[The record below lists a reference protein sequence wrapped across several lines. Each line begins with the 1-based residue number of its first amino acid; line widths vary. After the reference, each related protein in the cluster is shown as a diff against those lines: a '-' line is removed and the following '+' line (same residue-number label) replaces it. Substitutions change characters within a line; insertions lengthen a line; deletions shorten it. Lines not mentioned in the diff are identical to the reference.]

1 MARNTGKLFRMP
13 IRQAI
18 IGLILVVFS
27 FATPA
32 MSTRFGWLDVMEYT
46 YYDLWHILLGRRA
59 EPKHVVIVA
68 VDDQTL
74 LEHQNE
80 PLVFWG
86 PHFARVIENTRKA
99 GARIIGVDYLF
110 TISAES
116 WLKNL
121 ELPGTDRSRT
131 YDIPMRAQLA
141 SGQMVLIA
149 SIAEN
154 DQGNYQLLL
163 PISDYL
169 FSLPGGPMDVGL
181 VNFHTDKDGMV
192 RRFFPTFSDDGTIPN
207 LSFATL
213 LAVRAAGLEPTST
226 KWSLG
231 PWEVPNRV
239 HPYTIGFVGPPGTIP
254 RFSASRLLNP
264 RAESDHEIQRLKDKV
279 VIIAAEHIGH
289 QDIHLTP
296 YAHGFLGF
304 EGRMM
309 SGAELH
315 ANIVETLLT
324 GRFPR
329 FTPIWLYFTY
339 LAVVVIIGTAVFFRL
354 HPLRGLGTGLLL
366 GLLCTFLAFTLFRI
380 NWILPVTPVYLAL
393 MISYLGTLGL
403 RLTGEERERT
413 RLRQMFGKYVSD
425 EVVEK
430 LLAIGHRPDLE
441 GESLPVTIV
450 FLDIRNFTTISEKLN
465 PREVVEMLNAFF
477 GRVCEPI
484 LKEGGTVDKFIGDSI
499 MAVFGSP
506 APYKDHAQRALRA
519 ALAMKKEAHEFRSWM
534 HQHFD
539 GVDLP
544 EFAIGIGLHTG
555 EAVIGS
561 IGSPKRTEFTA
572 IGDTVNIAS
581 RLEGL
586 TKELEWII
594 VASSATINA
603 GGPGVVTG
611 RREKVTVKGREEYVE
626 VLEVIDLKPERGG
639 QP

>member
-1 MARNTGKLFRMP
+1 MEERVKLAKHTRSLAAMP
-13 IRQAI
+13 IRQVV
-18 IGLILVVFS
+18 IGLLLLIFS
-27 FATPA
+27 FAVA
-32 MSTRFGWLDVMEYT
+32 EVSTRLGWLNPFEYA
-46 YYDLWHILLGRRA
+46 YYDLWHNLLGRRA
-59 EPKHVVIVA
+59 EPKHVAIVA
-68 VDDQTL
+68 VDNQTL
-74 LEHQNE
+74 LEHQDE

-86 PHFARVIENTRKA
+86 LHFARAIETIRRA

-110 TISAES
+110 TVSAES
-116 WLKNL
+116 WLKKF
-121 ELPGTDRSRT
+121 ELSRTDKIRT

-141 SGQMVLIA
+141 SGQVVLVA
-149 SIAEN
+149 SVADD
-154 DQGNYQLLL
+154 DQGKCQLML
-163 PISDYL
+163 PINDYL

-181 VNFHTDKDGMV
+181 GNFYTDKDGMV
-192 RRFFPTFSDDGTIPN
+192 RRFFPTLFDDGTAPN
-207 LSFATL
+207 LTFATL
-213 LAVRAAGLEPTST
+213 LAVRAAGLKATSSI
-226 KWSLG
+226 WSLG
-231 PWEVPNRV
+231 SREVANV
-239 HPYTIGFVGPPGTIP
+239 ILPYTIGFVGPPGTIP
-254 RFSASRLLNP
+254 RLSLSRLLNP
-264 RAESDHEIQRLKDKV
+264 QADRDHEIQSLKDKV
-279 VIIAAEHIGH
+279 VIIAAEHIGN

-329 FTPIWLYFTY
+329 SVSNWLHLIY
-339 LAVVVIIGTAVFFRL
+339 LAVVLIIGTAVFFRL
-354 HPLRGLGTGLLL
+354 HPLRGLGVGLLL
-366 GLLCTFLAFTLFRI
+366 GLVCTLIAFLLFRI
-380 NWILPVTPVYLAL
+380 NWILPVTPIYLAL

-441 GESLPVTIV
+441 GESLEVTIL
-450 FLDIRNFTTISEKLN
+450 FSDIRNFTTISEKLN
-465 PREVVEMLNAFF
+465 AREVVEMLNAFF

-506 APYKDHAQRALRA
+506 VPYKDHAQRAIRA
-519 ALAMKKEAHEFRSWM
+519 ALAMKKEALELRSWM
-534 HQHFD
+534 HQHFA

-561 IGSPKRTEFTA
+561 IGSTKRMEFTA
-572 IGDTVNIAS
+572 IGDTVNITS

-586 TKELEWII
+586 TKELEWAII
-594 VASSATINA
+594 ASGATVNA
-603 GGPGVVTG
+603 AGRGVLTG
-611 RREKVTVKGREEYVE
+611 RREKVLLKGRKEYVE
-626 VLEVIDLKPERGG
+626 IFEVIGMEL
-639 QP
+639 